1 MLVCAVSTLLDKVD
15 SAFIKLR
22 EDAINTPTLQEFKD
36 INSVKVNFSI
46 LILRAVTPFHTILD
60 EFCLHAKKLQTAKV
74 FFFSCHIPATRKK
87 VS

>member
-36 INSVKVNFSI
+36 INSVKVNF
-46 LILRAVTPFHTILD
+46 
-60 EFCLHAKKLQTAKV
+60 
-74 FFFSCHIPATRKK
+74 
-87 VS
+87 